1 MKKASLFL
9 LMILFTAA
17 LFGQSAVVPAG
28 GTATG
33 PTGTVTYTVGQVADQ
48 QVSGGAKY
56 LIEGVQQPYE
66 IQIVGVN
73 EYPGITLEAVL
84 FPNPTSSHVRLRITN
99 FDMPSGGL
107 TAQLYDQNGKLLEVF
122 SVLDLETEM
131 DLTRYP
137 TAAYQLRV
145 MSGSTLLKTFKVVK
159 NHM

>member
-56 LIEGVQQPYE
+56 VIEGVQQPYE

-84 FPNPTSSHVRLRITN
+84 LNQGWNLRLFHVICASPENPIW
-99 FDMPSGGL
+99 
-107 TAQLYDQNGKLLEVF
+107 
-122 SVLDLETEM
+122 
-131 DLTRYP
+131 
-137 TAAYQLRV
+137 
-145 MSGSTLLKTFKVVK
+145 
-159 NHM
+159 